1 MGVRDLSYTEHLMR
15 LKTVLI
21 YSLAMVLLSACSTS
35 APFKSLMAGVCS
47 DQQKQLVTD
56 HIKSQISAISKQD
69 WPLAYS
75 FASKSFQ
82 ESIDIKSFEV
92 IIIDSYSILINNDG
106 LTFGGCEIKE
116 NKIFQQVTV
125 VSSDDKS
132 ELSYRL
138 SAVDEKLGV
147 EAANRVDPGEA
158 LKT

>member
-1 MGVRDLSYTEHLMR
+1 MKLKR
-15 LKTVLI
+15 LLTT
-21 YSLAMVLLSACSTS
+21 SLALVLLSACSTS
-35 APFKSLMAGVCS
+35 APFKSLTAGPCS
-47 DQQKQLVTD
+47 DKQKQLVTD
-56 HIKSQISAISKQD
+56 HINSQVSAISKQD

-82 ESIDIKSFEV
+82 ESIDIKSFEE
-92 IIIDSYSILINNDG
+92 IIIDSYSILINNEG
-106 LTFGGCEIKE
+106 LTFSGCEIKE
-116 NKIFQQVTV
+116 NKIFQEVTV

-147 EAANRVDPGEA
+147 EAANLVEQGEA